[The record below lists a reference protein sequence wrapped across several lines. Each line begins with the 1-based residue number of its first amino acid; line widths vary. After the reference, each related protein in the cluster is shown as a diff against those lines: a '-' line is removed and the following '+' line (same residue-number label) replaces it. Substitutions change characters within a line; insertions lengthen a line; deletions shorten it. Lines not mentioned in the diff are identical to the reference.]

1 MHSTSIQKLIKAL
14 SRLPSVGPRT
24 AERFVFHLLK
34 SGKKDAAE
42 LTIALK
48 EMLDSIKSCTIC
60 WRFSDQDAC
69 NICTDTKRDH
79 KIICVVSEQQE
90 VEVFEKL
97 GEFTGVYHILRGT
110 IKPENDFHNKK
121 LKIKELLLRLR
132 SNAVD
137 EVILGLNANIEGE
150 TTIMFLERKIKE
162 ISPLTK
168 ITRLARGLPM
178 GSDLLYADEITLAS
192 ALKNRK

>member
-42 LTIALK
+42 LAIALK
-48 EMLDSIKSCTIC
+48 EMLSSIKSCTIC
-60 WRFSDQDAC
+60 WRFSDQDPC
-69 NICTDTKRDH
+69 DICSNTTRDH

-97 GEFTGVYHILRGT
+97 GEFIGVYHILRGN

-132 SNAVD
+132 SNVVD

-162 ISPLTK
+162 ISPNTK

-192 ALKNRK
+192 ALKNRN